1 MIILIRHVN
10 VHACIKKFQRIF
22 MNKFIQRIIRFS
34 LQHRYLVFFMTAV
47 LAVIGYIS
55 YKNTPVETFPDVTNT
70 QIVIIAQ
77 WNGRSAEEVE
87 KFVTIPLEVVL
98 NSVQKK
104 SNLRTTSAF
113 GLSYIRIIFDDGV
126 EDAFARQQVLSRL
139 GGADLPD
146 GVKPDVQPPYGPTG
160 EIYRYT
166 LKSSTKNIRELT
178 TIQNWVLDRA
188 FKSVPG
194 VADVNSFGGEEKTFE
209 VSVNPE
215 LLSKYNLSALDIYSA
230 IAKSNINVGGDV
242 IEKNG
247 QSYIVRGIG
256 VLKNID
262 DIKNIFIDKKNGV
275 ALLVGNIADVIESG
289 KPRMGKV
296 SRDTDQSDVIEG
308 IVVMRKGENPSEV
321 LEKVRA
327 KVKDLNEN
335 VLPKDVKID
344 TFYDR
349 TNLMDY
355 AQETV
360 LHNLF
365 EGIVLVTLIVL
376 IFMADW
382 RTTITV
388 AVIIPLSLLF
398 AFMLLR
404 FNGMSANLL
413 SLGAIDFGIIIDG
426 AVVMV
431 EGLFVAL
438 DYRARE
444 VGMEKFNKLAKL
456 GLFKTTGTEM
466 GKSIFFSK
474 LIILTCLI
482 PIFAFQKVEGKMFSP
497 LAYTLG
503 FALLGALLFTLTLV
517 PALSSILLRKNVR
530 EKHNPVVKFFEN
542 GVSKLLNIVYR
553 SQKTSVLIAFSFM
566 VICFFSSKFL
576 GSEFLPELNEGALWV
591 EAELPMSVSLNEAD
605 SVSQKMIAG
614 ISSFPEVKQVL
625 SQIGRTNDG
634 TDPKGFFNIQLQV
647 DLKNKKDWKRNITE
661 DALIDEMDKKLNII
675 PGLVLNYSQPIRD
688 NVEEAVAGVN
698 AALAVKIFGDDF
710 NTLDS
715 LSKQVLHN
723 LKDVKG
729 VEDLGILK
737 NLGQPEFRIQL
748 DQQKM
753 ALYGINTADANAAI
767 EMAIGGKAATE
778 LYEGE
783 RKFDIRVRYQKDYR
797 NTQDAIEQIMIP
809 TDDGAKI
816 PLKEIATMQTLTGPA
831 FIYRDN
837 NMRYIAVKFSV
848 RDRDLGSTIAEA
860 QQKVNAAI
868 KLPRGYIATWNGE
881 FENQQRANGT
891 LARVVPICLLLVF
904 IILFITFGNVKDALL
919 TLANVPFALIGGILA
934 LLFTGMNF
942 SISAGIG
949 FIALFGV
956 CIQNGVI
963 LISVFRKNLEN
974 KMPLEEAIK
983 TGVISRVRPVV
994 MTALM
999 AAIGLFPAAIATG
1012 IGSETQ
1018 KPLARVVIGGL
1029 ATSTLLTLL
1038 ILPVMYA
1045 LVHKSIHNRNKK
1057 KLLAKTEPLKV

>member
-1 MIILIRHVN
+1 
-10 VHACIKKFQRIF
+10 

-34 LQHRYLVFFMTAV
+34 LQHRYFVFFMTAV
-47 LAVIGYIS
+47 LAVIGFIS

-77 WNGRSAEEVE
+77 WQGRSAEEVE

-104 SNLRTTSAF
+104 VNLRTTSAF
-113 GLSYIRIIFDDGV
+113 GLSYIRIIFDDDV
-126 EDAFARQQVLSRL
+126 DDAFARQQVMSRL
-139 GGADLPD
+139 SGADLPD

-166 LKSSTKNIRELT
+166 LKSNTENIRELT
-178 TIQNWVLDRA
+178 TIQEWVLDKA

-215 LLSKYNLSALDIYSA
+215 LLSKYNLSSLDVYNA

-242 IEKNG
+242 IERNG

-262 DIKNIFIDKKNGV
+262 DIKNIFIDKREGV
-275 ALLVGNIADVIESG
+275 PLLVGNIAQVVESG

-296 SRDTDQSDVIEG
+296 SRDRNQPDVIEG
-308 IVVMRKGENPSEV
+308 IVVMRKGENPAQV
-321 LEKVRA
+321 LDLVRA

-335 VLPKDVKID
+335 VLSKDVKID

-360 LHNLF
+360 LHNLL
-365 EGIVLVTLIVL
+365 EGIILVTVIVL
-376 IFMADW
+376 LFMADW
-382 RTTITV
+382 RTTVTV
-388 AVIIPLSLLF
+388 AIIIPLSLLF
-398 AFMLLR
+398 AFMLMR
-404 FNGMSANLL
+404 IKGMSANLL
-413 SLGAIDFGIIIDG
+413 SMGAIDFGIIIDG

-438 DYRARE
+438 DEKARE
-444 VGMEKFNKLAKL
+444 VGMEKFNKLAKM
-456 GLFKTTGTEM
+456 GLFKATGTEM
-466 GKSIFFSK
+466 GKAIFFSK
-474 LIILTCLI
+474 IIIITCLV

-530 EKHNPVVKFFEN
+530 EKHNPIVLFFEN
-542 GVSKLLNIVYR
+542 GVKKLLNIIYKH
-553 SQKTSVLIAFSFM
+553 QKKSVAIAFAILI
-566 VICFFSSKFL
+566 VCFFSAKFL
-576 GSEFLPELNEGALWV
+576 GSEFLPALNEGALWV
-591 EAELPMSVSLNEAD
+591 EAELPMSVSLTEAD
-605 SVSQKMIAG
+605 SVSQKMITTLTA
-614 ISSFPEVKQVL
+614 FPEVKQVL

-634 TDPKGFFNIQLQV
+634 TDPKGFFNIQIQV
-647 DLKNKKDWKRNITE
+647 DLKPQKEWKSGISE
-661 DALIDEMDKKLNII
+661 EHLIDEMDKNLNII

-688 NVEEAVAGVN
+688 NVEEAVSGVN
-698 AALAVKIFGDDF
+698 ASLAVKIFGDDF
-710 NTLDS
+710 ETLDS
-715 LSKQVLHN
+715 LSKEVMHN
-723 LKDVKG
+723 MEGIKG
-729 VEDLGILK
+729 IEDLGIEK

-753 ALYGINTADANAAI
+753 ALYGVNTADANAAI

-783 RKFDIRVRYQKDYR
+783 RKFDIRVRYQKEYR
-797 NTQDAIEQIMIP
+797 STQDAIEQVMVP

-848 RDRDLGSTIAEA
+848 RERDLGSAIAEA
-860 QQKVNAAI
+860 QQKI
-868 KLPRGYIATWNGE
+868 KKNVQLPRGYSATWNGE
-881 FENQQRANGT
+881 FENQQRADDT
-891 LARVVPICLLLVF
+891 LARVVPICLLVIF
-904 IILFITFGNVKDALL
+904 VILFITFGNVKDALL
-919 TLANVPFALIGGILA
+919 TILNVPFALIGGILA
-934 LLFTGMNF
+934 LLITRMNF

-963 LISVFRKNLEN
+963 LISVFRKNLEAGIH
-974 KMPLEEAIK
+974 LDDAIK
-983 TGVISRVRPVV
+983 QGVISRVRPVV

-999 AAIGLFPAAIATG
+999 AAIGLLPAAIATG

-1018 KPLARVVIGGL
+1018 KPLAIVVIGGL
-1029 ATSTLLTLL
+1029 ITSTILTLL

-1045 LVHKSIHNRNKK
+1045 LVYKFIHYRQNR
-1057 KLLAKTEPLKV
+1057 KLLIKTGLVSKTKKPKTNEDEIV